1 MTDKQLCLILGSDGV
16 STVMRNN
23 QLVQIVR
30 TYEKL
35 GPSKDGRLQ
44 NHSRLLLR
52 YTLRAWGTMRADNIS
67 LITDGR
73 LQNHSRLLLRYTLR
87 AWGTMRA
94 DNISLITVIFDKPDT
109 VFQSTAILN
118 SDDNMNLDA
127 ALTEYENSAIVIGPE
142 HCQQIETLPID
153 LFYIGLTD
161 PLRAVMEYKG
171 PGFVRDIKKTLDYI
185 EVPVVPAATPR
196 ILSVSELLALTRRPD
211 NACGV
216 AVEKPK
222 DESIAETTQE
232 HKKDDENMI
241 CATVVVDL
249 QGKISTID
257 NNPTNSEV

>member
-1 MTDKQLCLILGSDGV
+1 M
-16 STVMRNN
+16 
-23 QLVQIVR
+23 
-30 TYEKL
+30 
-35 GPSKDGRLQ
+35 
-44 NHSRLLLR
+44 
-52 YTLRAWGTMRADNIS
+52 
-67 LITDGR
+67 
-73 LQNHSRLLLRYTLR
+73 
-87 AWGTMRA
+87 
-94 DNISLITVIFDKPDT
+94 
-109 VFQSTAILN
+109 N

-216 AVEKPK
+216 VVEKPK

-257 NNPTNSEV
+257 NNPTNSEEHNEMPSTSTTLSAPRGKYISLNVQDLQTTPEIPSNPFLLKLRFFF